1 MRKVTLIF
9 LLTIVS
15 GNAIAELI
23 QIGGHGGQAIYTDPS
38 SFHKEGN
45 IARMWN
51 VYNYNNARRGAGGKM
66 YLSEE
71 EQVEFDCEKEQ
82 MRTLYFSYRSGN
94 MGEGELVKFI
104 SYSNDI
110 KWDSIEPD
118 STGAQLWKYACDK
131 K

>member
-1 MRKVTLIF
+1 MRKVI
-9 LLTIVS
+9 LLLLAVVS
-15 GNAIAELI
+15 SNAMAELV
-23 QIGGHGGQAIYTDPS
+23 QIGGHGGLAIYTDPS

-51 VYNYNNARRGAGGKM
+51 VYNYNMARREAGGKL

-71 EQVEFDCEKEQ
+71 EQVEFDCAEEQ

-94 MGEGELVKFI
+94 MGEGELVKFD
-104 SYSNDI
+104 SNSDNI
-110 KWDSIEPD
+110 KWDPIEPG
-118 STGAQLWKYACDK
+118 STGALLWKYACGK

>member
-1 MRKVTLIF
+1 
-9 LLTIVS
+9 
-15 GNAIAELI
+15 
-23 QIGGHGGQAIYTDPS
+23 
-38 SFHKEGN
+38 
-45 IARMWN
+45 
-51 VYNYNNARRGAGGKM
+51 M

>member
-1 MRKVTLIF
+1 MRKVI
-9 LLTIVS
+9 LLLLAVVS
-15 GNAIAELI
+15 SNAMAELV
-23 QIGGHGGQAIYTDPS
+23 QIGGHGGLAIYTDLS

-51 VYNYNNARRGAGGKM
+51 VYNYNMARRDAGGKL

-71 EQVEFDCEKEQ
+71 EQVEFDCAEEQ

-94 MGEGELVKFI
+94 MGEGELVKFN
-104 SYSNDI
+104 SNSDNI
-110 KWDSIEPD
+110 KWDPIEPG
-118 STGAQLWKYACDK
+118 STDALLWKYACGK